1 MDDII
6 SRLSEIEDSSQSYID
21 DAILKKKEIAAEMN
35 AKKEL
40 WKQDLD
46 AKTKSRIA
54 ALQESMNV
62 AKEKK
67 ILELKQQSEKAFRD
81 LQDMY
86 DTNHDKYVDTLF
98 SEMINEYPWEIYLN
112 TLPLLQRFVQCQVI

>member
-21 DAILKKKEIAAEMN
+21 DANLKKKEIAAEMN
-35 AKKEL
+35 VTKEL

-54 ALQESMNV
+54 ELQKSMNLS
-62 AKEKK
+62 KEKK
-67 ILELKQQSEKAFRD
+67 ISELKQQSEKAFRN

-86 DTNHDKYVDTLF
+86 DTHHDKYVDMLF
-98 SEMINEYPWEIYLN
+98 SNMIKE
-112 TLPLLQRFVQCQVI
+112 

>member
-21 DAILKKKEIAAEMN
+21 DAVQKKKEIAAEIN
-35 AKKEL
+35 ARKEL

-46 AKTKSRIA
+46 AKTKARIA
-54 ALQESMNV
+54 ELQESMNLS
-62 AKEKK
+62 KEKK
-67 ILELKQQSEKAFRD
+67 ISELKQQSEKAFMN

-86 DTNHDKYVDTLF
+86 DTHHDKYVDMLF
-98 SEMINEYPWEIYLN
+98 SNMIKE
-112 TLPLLQRFVQCQVI
+112 

>member
-21 DAILKKKEIAAEMN
+21 DATLRKKEIAAEIS
-35 AKKEL
+35 ARKEL

-46 AKTKSRIA
+46 AKTKARITE
-54 ALQESMNV
+54 LQESMNIS
-62 AKEKK
+62 KEKK
-67 ILELKQQSEKAFRD
+67 ILELKQQSETAFKN

-86 DTNHDKYVDTLF
+86 DTNHDKYVDMLF
-98 SEMINEYPWEIYLN
+98 SNMIKE
-112 TLPLLQRFVQCQVI
+112 

>member
-62 AKEKK
+62 AKEK

-98 SEMINEYPWEIYLN
+98 SEMIKE
-112 TLPLLQRFVQCQVI
+112 

>member
-21 DAILKKKEIAAEMN
+21 DAILN

-98 SEMINEYPWEIYLN
+98 SEMIKE
-112 TLPLLQRFVQCQVI
+112 

>member
-62 AKEKK
+62 AKKRRYWNLSSNLKK
-67 ILELKQQSEKAFRD
+67 PLGICKTC
-81 LQDMY
+81 M
-86 DTNHDKYVDTLF
+86 TLT
-98 SEMINEYPWEIYLN
+98 MINMWIHYF
-112 TLPLLQRFVQCQVI
+112 QK

>member
-21 DAILKKKEIAAEMN
+21 DAILKKKN

-98 SEMINEYPWEIYLN
+98 SEMIKE
-112 TLPLLQRFVQCQVI
+112 

>member
-62 AKEKK
+62 AKEK
-67 ILELKQQSEKAFRD
+67 AFRD

-98 SEMINEYPWEIYLN
+98 SEMIKE
-112 TLPLLQRFVQCQVI
+112 

>member
-21 DAILKKKEIAAEMN
+21 DANLKKKEIAAEMN
-35 AKKEL
+35 VTKEL

-54 ALQESMNV
+54 ALQESMND

-67 ILELKQQSEKAFRD
+67 ILELKHQSEKAFKD

-86 DTNHDKYVDTLF
+86 DTNHDKYVDALF
-98 SEMINEYPWEIYLN
+98 SEMIKE
-112 TLPLLQRFVQCQVI
+112 

>member
-21 DAILKKKEIAAEMN
+21 DANLKKKEI
-35 AKKEL
+35 
-40 WKQDLD
+40 

-98 SEMINEYPWEIYLN
+98 SEMIKE
-112 TLPLLQRFVQCQVI
+112 

>member
-21 DAILKKKEIAAEMN
+21 DANLKKKEIAAEMN
-35 AKKEL
+35 VTKEL

-67 ILELKQQSEKAFRD
+67 ILELKHQSEKAFKD

-98 SEMINEYPWEIYLN
+98 SEMIKE
-112 TLPLLQRFVQCQVI
+112 